1 MPIAAMY
8 PELQEFFVDI
18 LGVSTVTS
26 GFMMKQLATAA
37 ARPQKDVNE
46 IKKLMLST
54 SQSLSSDNRMS
65 EVEKSV
71 ETLLQSQFLPCQSPQ
86 GGEIEF
92 RTASE
97 TFFILDNQY
106 YGEKFSGKVF
116 MLDFTYEQLISLHE
130 LFRVLRLDDHYLTRH
145 VSRETSADGV
155 ERNDLLTEQFRQ
167 CAYAIS
173 W

>member
-1 MPIAAMY
+1 VPIAAMY
-8 PELQEFFVDI
+8 PDLQEFFVDV
-18 LGVSTVTS
+18 LSVSTITS

-37 ARPQKDVNE
+37 ARPHKDANE
-46 IKKLMLST
+46 FKKLMLST
-54 SQSLSSDNRMS
+54 SQSLGADNRLS

-71 ETLLQSQFLPCQSPQ
+71 ESLLQCQFLPCKAPQ
-86 GGEIEF
+86 TGDIVF

-106 YGEKFSGKVF
+106 YGEKFSGKIF

-145 VSRETSADGV
+145 VGNETSADGL
-155 ERNDLLTEQFRQ
+155 ECNDLLTEQFQQ

>member
-1 MPIAAMY
+1 MY
-8 PELQEFFVDI
+8 PDLQEFFVDI

-37 ARPQKDVNE
+37 ARPQKDANE
-46 IKKLMLST
+46 VKKLMLST
-54 SQSLSSDNRMS
+54 SQSLSVDSRSS

-71 ETLLQSQFLPCQSPQ
+71 ESLLQNQFLPCKTPQ
-86 GGEIEF
+86 TGDIVL

-106 YGEKFSGKVF
+106 YGEKFSGEIF

-145 VSRETSADGV
+145 VNPKTSADGL
-155 ERNDLLTEQFRQ
+155 ERDDLLTEQFQQ